1 MKTRSTSRRSSS
13 PASSSSRRWAT
24 VGVLAASAALAG
36 RVSAASLQLPPE
48 FRARN
53 VEPLPAAWLRDER
66 HAASD
71 AKLVTAAVH
80 ADEQLPAVTRF
91 DIPPG
96 TLATVIEAFE
106 KVTGY
111 TVTLA
116 EPSLGDISS
125 PGVSGVT
132 TIDKA
137 IAAILDGTGITA
149 RATGLRQ
156 LTLSVGGVSESLDVT
171 ATTRVASPRYVRPLA

>member
-1 MKTRSTSRRSSS
+1 MGDRRRTRRLGRARR
-13 PASSSSRRWAT
+13 ARLRRI
-24 VGVLAASAALAG
+24 
-36 RVSAASLQLPPE
+36 LQLPPE

-66 HAASD
+66 HATPD
-71 AKLVTAAVH
+71 VTIAPAVVR
-80 ADEQLPAVTRF
+80 AEDQLPAVTRF

-96 TLATVIEAFE
+96 PLAMVIAAFE

-116 EPSLGDISS
+116 DPALGEIAS

-132 TIDKA
+132 TVDQA
-137 IAAILDGTGITA
+137 LAQILTGTESA
-149 RATGLRQ
+149 RAKR
-156 LTLSVGGVSESLDVT
+156 
-171 ATTRVASPRYVRPLA
+171 ACAS